1 MSKSFPTLY
10 ATASTGKEKIWRT
23 RVKTLD
29 TGEAEIISSHGYVD
43 GKMTETPRTI
53 SAGKNV
59 GKKNATT
66 PFQQAVAEAE
76 ASWNKKKDAGYK
88 TRDEQ
93 EIDEENVLNEETN
106 VVTTTVPLPM
116 LAHDYTKRSKD
127 IQFPCY
133 TQRKLD
139 GVRCVAMPQKGLFSR
154 NSKPFPGLA
163 NIKAEIDTLPSSS
176 NIILDGELYSD
187 TLDFQEV
194 VGLVKKANLSKADTA
209 KQQQI
214 YLCVYDLVDETNP
227 YSKRKADLEQL
238 FATHKFTSIRL
249 LSTEECANKECIESM
264 HNKYVEEGYE
274 GLMLRNKA
282 GLYSVGHRSKELQK
296 YKHFQDEDYEIVGF
310 LSGDGMEKGCVIWR
324 CITPE
329 GIEFTCR
336 PRGTHEE
343 RRELFLRARPI
354 VGKRLT
360 VRFQELSNDGV
371 PRFPVGIAIR
381 DYE

>member
-1 MSKSFPTLY
+1 MSHTFPTLY
-10 ATASTGKEKIWRT
+10 ATASTGKEKVWTI
-23 RVKTLD
+23 RVKPLAS
-29 TGEAEIISSHGYVD
+29 GEAEIRSAHGYVD

-53 SAGKNV
+53 SAGKNI

-66 PFQQAVAEAE
+66 PFQQAVSEAE
-76 ASWNKKKDAGYK
+76 AGWNKKRDAGYK
-88 TRDEQ
+88 TREEQ
-93 EIDEENVLNEETN
+93 ELEEENVLNEETN
-106 VVTTTVPLPM
+106 VVPTIAIPLPM
-116 LAHDYTKRSKD
+116 LAHDYTKRGKD
-127 IQFPCY
+127 IKFPCY

-139 GVRCVAMPQKGLFSR
+139 GVRCVALPQKGLFSR
-154 NSKPFPGLA
+154 NSKSFPGLA
-163 NIKAEIDTLPSSS
+163 HIKAEIDTLPRTF
-176 NIILDGELYSD
+176 ILDGELYSD

-194 VGLVKKANLSKADTA
+194 VGLVKKADED
-209 KQQQI
+209 KQKQI
-214 YLCVYDLVDETNP
+214 YLCVYDVVDETRT
-227 YSKRKADLEQL
+227 YSQRKTDLEDL
-238 FATHKFTSIRL
+238 FAKHRFTSIRL
-249 LSTEECANKECIESM
+249 LSTEECANKECIESL

-310 LSGDGMEKGCVIWR
+310 FSGDGVEKGCVVWR

-329 GIEFTCR
+329 GVEFNCR
-336 PRGTHEE
+336 PRGTHDE
-343 RRELFLRARPI
+343 RRELFLRAKTI

>member
-10 ATASTGKEKIWRT
+10 ATASTGKEKVWRI

-29 TGEAEIISSHGYVD
+29 TGEAEIISSHGYAD

-53 SAGKNV
+53 SAGKNI

-76 ASWNKKKDAGYK
+76 AGWNKKRDAGYK

-93 EIDEENVLNEETN
+93 EIEEENVLNPDVN
-106 VVTTTVPLPM
+106 VVVTVPLPM
-116 LAHDYTKRSKD
+116 LAHDYNKRGKD
-127 IQFPCY
+127 IKFPCF

-139 GVRCVAMPQKGLFSR
+139 GVRCVAIPQRGLFSR
-154 NSKPFPGLA
+154 NAKLFPGLA
-163 NIKAEIDTLPSSS
+163 NIKAEIDTLPPTLV
-176 NIILDGELYSD
+176 LDGELYSD

-214 YLCVYDLVDETNP
+214 YLCVYDLVDETNT
-227 YSKRKADLEQL
+227 YSQRKTDLEQL
-238 FATHKFTSIRL
+238 FATHKFNSIRL
-249 LSTEECANKECIESM
+249 LTTEECANKECIESM

-282 GLYSVGHRSKELQK
+282 GNYSVGHRSKELQK

-310 LSGDGMEKGCVIWR
+310 LSGEGMEKGCVIWR
-324 CITPE
+324 CVTPE
-329 GIEFTCR
+329 GVEFTCR

-343 RRELFLRARPI
+343 RRELFLRAKPI